1 MEKELLRL
9 EEAAKFC
16 CIAKAMHMSVKPEEI
31 IGIHA
36 KHINCNGYSYFIFL
50 TISEKDIDDFQN
62 SENAAFA

>member
-1 MEKELLRL
+1 MEKEIMRL
-9 EEAAKFC
+9 EKTAKFC
-16 CIAKAMHMSVKPEEI
+16 CIANAIHQNTSLKEI